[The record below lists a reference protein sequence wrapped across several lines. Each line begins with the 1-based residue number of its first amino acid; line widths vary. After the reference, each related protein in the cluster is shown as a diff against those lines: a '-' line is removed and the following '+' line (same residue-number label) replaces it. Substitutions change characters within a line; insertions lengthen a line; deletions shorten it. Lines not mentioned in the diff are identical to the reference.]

1 MPQQMT
7 DLHEQYIWHVN
18 SAVAENRMDL
28 VQRLNEEYVEEA
40 LRLIVASA

>member
-1 MPQQMT
+1 MPQQLT
-7 DLHEQYIWHVN
+7 ALHEQYIWQVN

>member
-7 DLHEQYIWHVN
+7 TLHEKYIWQVN